1 MLPISTFTR
10 REAKG
15 VMCYH
20 KHLRFSPGKPRWCQG
35 YIWIHQIECKKPFE
49 QYWRRCRRVRG
60 LLNEFFVVAQYCL
73 WRLCVIH
80 RRPLPPTTP
89 YSKARHG
96 RRATAAA
103 AAAVTTVV
111 SSFFAFSYKNT
122 EKLIKHK
129 FSLNTPVTNFFHHKI
144 FNRTKCY
151 HWNRNQC
158 SKYPRQGIGLG
169 LCLDARGILDPAD
182 E

>member
-1 MLPISTFTR
+1 MIFKYVGNSTLNCECYLHRPLHEKKLTR
-10 REAKG
+10 
-15 VMCYH
+15 CYVLSQASAIFAW
-20 KHLRFSPGKPRWCQG
+20 KATLVSGLHLNSSNWVQET
-35 YIWIHQIECKKPFE
+35 IWAILKEMSACAWFIKSILCS
-49 QYWRRCRRVRG
+49 C
-60 LLNEFFVVAQYCL
+60 ACL

-103 AAAVTTVV
+103 AAAAAVTTVV

-129 FSLNTPVTNFFHHKI
+129 FCEIHL
-144 FNRTKCY
+144 
-151 HWNRNQC
+151 
-158 SKYPRQGIGLG
+158 
-169 LCLDARGILDPAD
+169 
-182 E
+182 